1 MAELIEIVAFVIGSS
16 LLGLTGG
23 ILFLRNIKFAHKVS
37 FMMVAFAVGALLA
50 TAFLDLLP
58 EALDN
63 GEAEMVFAGAL
74 AGILIFFFIE
84 KFFIWHHH
92 HTYGEKE
99 KHSYNGLVL
108 FGDTIHNFIDGI
120 IIAVAFV
127 ASPEIGIAAFIAV
140 ILHEIP
146 QEMSD
151 FGILLHGGMKR
162 SRIVLFNVM
171 SALASVVGAVITYF
185 FLTTVE
191 GVLTPMIAFAAGA
204 FIYIAASDLI
214 PETKRTTVINK
225 SLLQIALV
233 IVGILII
240 WYTGEL
246 AHGTIHFD

>member
-1 MAELIEIVAFVIGSS
+1 MTELLEILAFVLGSS
-16 LLGLTGG
+16 MLGLTGG
-23 ILFLRNIKFAHKVS
+23 LLLLRNVKLAHRMS
-37 FMMVAFAVGALLA
+37 FLMVAFAVGALLA

-58 EALDN
+58 EALEN
-63 GEAEMVFAGAL
+63 GQAETAFAGTL
-74 AGILIFFFIE
+74 IGILVFFFIE

-99 KHSYNGLVL
+99 RHSYNGLIL

-140 ILHEIP
+140 ILHEVP

-162 SRIVLFNVM
+162 SKIILFNVM

-191 GVLTPMIAFAAGA
+191 GVLAPMIAFAAGA

-214 PETKRTTVINK
+214 PETKRTTAMSR

-233 IVGILII
+233 IIGIMII

-246 AHGTIHFD
+246 THGLIHFE